1 MTLGVNVLYY
11 VIMQSSSADEVP
23 MCVMHGISTY
33 EKNRNRENFIMKDSH
48 DGGLKCLGL
57 VESHIM
63 CVL

>member
-1 MTLGVNVLYY
+1 
-11 VIMQSSSADEVP
+11 MQSSSADEVP

-33 EKNRNRENFIMKDSH
+33 EKNRKREIFIVKDSH